1 MRFLRTLFRLVVTC
15 SPFAYILVIYLTT
28 VVLRAIEFKLIYTDI
43 SLQSFNRFTDA
54 IGGTQVAHMA
64 FSLLINI
71 YATSVIALKAWCVR
85 VGGVFG

>member
-1 MRFLRTLFRLVVTC
+1 LFRLAVTC

-71 YATSVIALKAWCVR
+71 YATSVIALKAWCVI
-85 VGGVFG
+85 VGGL